1 MSRLTNKKWL
11 TVNATF
17 GEKFYFATIKW
28 TTNAMKK
35 RRGATRDYTLTTPS
49 FTSHQALYDGLRRI
63 VGDLNGTVKAAT
75 RNGDRWSLP
84 LEW

>member
-1 MSRLTNKKWL
+1 MRLTNKKWL

-17 GEKFYFATIKW
+17 GEKYYFATIAW

-35 RRGATRDYTLTTPS
+35 RGGARRNYTLTTPM
-49 FTSHQALYDGLRRI
+49 FTSHQALYDGLRRL
-63 VGDLNGTVKAAT
+63 VGDLNGTVKVAT
-75 RNGDRWSLP
+75 RNRAEWALP

>member
-1 MSRLTNKKWL
+1 MRLTNKKWL

-17 GEKFYFATIKW
+17 GEKFYFATIRW

-35 RRGATRDYTLTTPS
+35 TGGARRDYTLTTPS
-49 FTSHQALYDGLRRI
+49 FTTRQALYKGLKRI
-63 VGDLNGTVKAAT
+63 VTDLNGTVKTAT
-75 RNGDRWSLP
+75 RNRAEWALP